1 MVPPRIMNVIEL
13 SKTPSVVNQFMAEIR
28 DEKIQKDR
36 LRFRENIKRIGFA
49 LAYEMSKSMTYHLR
63 LVNTPLA
70 VAEVPV
76 PSTKPV
82 VASILRAGVPLH
94 VGVLEVF
101 DGADNAFI
109 SAYRDVDE
117 DHSFEVKVE
126 YMASPDLTGR
136 HVILCDPMLATGQS
150 MVLAYEALLTKG
162 QPKRIDFLS
171 VIASREGVD
180 YVQKHLQGLGD
191 LYVAAIDDEMNEK
204 KYIVPGL
211 GDAGDLAFGEKL

>member
-1 MVPPRIMNVIEL
+1 MNVIEL

>member
-1 MVPPRIMNVIEL
+1 MNVIEL

-117 DHSFEVKVE
+117 DHNFEVKVE
-126 YMASPDLTGR
+126 YMASPDLTDR

-162 QPKRIDFLS
+162 QPKRVDFLS
-171 VIASREGVD
+171 VIASREGVE
-180 YVQKHLQGLGD
+180 YVQEHLQGLGD
-191 LYVAAIDDEMNEK
+191 LYVAAIDEEMNEK

>member
-1 MVPPRIMNVIEL
+1 MNVIEL

-117 DHSFEVKVE
+117 DHNFEVKNS
-126 YMASPDLTGR
+126 ARNS
-136 HVILCDPMLATGQS
+136 Q
-150 MVLAYEALLTKG
+150 
-162 QPKRIDFLS
+162 
-171 VIASREGVD
+171 
-180 YVQKHLQGLGD
+180 
-191 LYVAAIDDEMNEK
+191 
-204 KYIVPGL
+204 
-211 GDAGDLAFGEKL
+211 

>member
-1 MVPPRIMNVIEL
+1 MNVIEL

-117 DHSFEVKVE
+117 DHNFEVKVE
-126 YMASPDLTGR
+126 YMASPDLTDR

-162 QPKRIDFLS
+162 QPKRVDFLS

-180 YVQKHLQGLGD
+180 YVQEHLQGLGD
-191 LYVAAIDDEMNEK
+191 LYVAAIDEEMNEK